1 MTPNIILHTEQNP
14 EDNAMLQALYS
25 RSADSV
31 LKHLERLKE
40 VGSGKFME
48 QYYVGY
54 GHNSIADCG
63 FITVY
68 FEGIS
73 MLAAKAIEDSPL
85 FNGQESSSRYI
96 DWSEQPFFNP
106 YTNSANEEL
115 AEEAEILLDEIRKF
129 YVGSIKPVK
138 DHLMVNF
145 PKDAEASEAV
155 YARTINAKTFD
166 IMRGFL
172 PCGAVTN
179 VAWTTSLRKAREH
192 LDLLKM
198 HPLAEVR
205 SIASISYAKLTESY
219 PSSFPI
225 TESDSSKEAS
235 EYKFSYFNFY
245 AERPVQND
253 ANYYIRNVEKP
264 DVYCMEGEPGMMEK
278 RPPRTTFHKHE
289 ITARLRRFDVFSE
302 IDFGSFR
309 DLQRHRGG
317 YCSMPLVD
325 NSLGFHQWYYDQ
337 LPDEVKANANDLM
350 DSISKFMTLTV
361 PEDNPLRTEE
371 EMMKARTDNYVAK
384 LKNQYVLPMGTIVP
398 VVLSY
403 DLPQMAYVMELR
415 TGQTVHPT
423 LRKYFQD
430 IFQDIDKMGNAAN
443 SYLCPN
449 MTPDEFGLKR
459 GTQDIIKKREG
470 YCETTGDIRGFYN

>member
-1 MTPNIILHTEQNP
+1 MATVIIHTEENP

-63 FITVY
+63 FITIY

-73 MLAAKAIEDSPL
+73 MLAAKAIEDNPL

-106 YTNSANEEL
+106 YANDENVEV
-115 AEEAEILLDEIRKF
+115 AEAAEILLDDIRKF
-129 YVGSIKPVK
+129 YVSSIEPVK
-138 DHLMVNF
+138 AHLRSNF
-145 PKDAEASEAV
+145 PATETTDQKV
-155 YARTINAKTFD
+155 YEKTITAKTFD

-172 PCGAVTN
+172 PCGAATN

-205 SIASISYAKLTESY
+205 RMASNAYIQLAEKY
-219 PSSFPI
+219 PSSFPVVL
-225 TESDSSKEAS
+225 KEEDTGMAV
-235 EYKFSYFNFY
+235 YNYSYFNFY
-245 AERPVQND
+245 SERPIRYD
-253 ANYYIRNVEKP
+253 ANYFIREVDEP
-264 DVYCMEGEPGMMEK
+264 DVYVMDGEMGALEK
-278 RPPRTTFHKHE
+278 RPARTTFHKHE
-289 ITARLRRFDVFSE
+289 VVARLRRFDVFSE

-325 NSLGFHQWYYDQ
+325 NTSGFHQWYYDQ
-337 LPDEVKANANDLM
+337 LPDAVKAEANNLM
-350 DSISKFMTLTV
+350 EKISAFLVATV

-371 EMMKARTDNYVAK
+371 ESMKAAAANYSAK

-398 VVLSY
+398 TVLSY

-423 LRKYFQD
+423 LRKFFHD
-430 IFQDIDKMGNAAN
+430 VFEGIDKMDG
-443 SYLCPN
+443 SYAKNLYPN
-449 MTPDEFGLKR
+449 LAPDEFSLKR
-459 GTQDIIKKREG
+459 GTQDIEKK
-470 YCETTGDIRGFYN
+470 